1 MTNEQLVARNTEL
14 ESNNQI
20 LLNDLNNKKMELKI
34 VLDENKKLK
43 QDKEDMQEHMEFKR
57 CESCEKLVPETIMSY
72 VGNELI
78 CEMCRVNGY
87 GR

>member
-1 MTNEQLVARNTEL
+1 MTNEQLKAKNTEL

-43 QDKEDMQEHMEFKR
+43 QDLEDVQEYVEVTR
-57 CESCEKLVPETIMSY
+57 CCSCEHLVADDLMHEI
-72 VGNELI
+72 GNEQV
-78 CEMCRVNGY
+78 CYVCMNDGY
-87 GR
+87 SK